1 MNIQTKKDIWLKYY
15 YEQKDFLDGEINDS
29 INKNRKGDIELTVI
43 DEKGN
48 PIIYKEVEI
57 TLTNHEFKHGCNIFL
72 LDEFK
77 DEKLN
82 EKYRETFSKYFNLAT
97 IPFYWNDLEPTQGN
111 PRYDKNSPKI
121 YRRPA
126 PDLCLEYCSEKG
138 IDAKLHCLFYDKFI
152 PDWLPKNDMKQMEEL
167 YEKRFKEIAERYS
180 GKLYEFEVFNEFLSE
195 PGWQN
200 KSIVSTKR
208 DIIEWV
214 MNLARKYFKNDLLMC
229 NDGNYIPSL
238 AYSKYRHSYFMML
251 DAAIKGGVK
260 FDKIGIQ
267 NHCYLGA
274 RATNQEELEQDIL
287 NGPNPTNIF
296 NPEKI
301 KQGLDI
307 LSAFNIPLEITEITI
322 PTLGETVEDEEI
334 QADLLE
340 LSYSVWFA
348 NPLVT
353 GAVYWNM
360 VDGYAYNSPAWNE
373 SNGRGA
379 LFNSH
384 LTPKKSAERLRYLF
398 KEKWHT
404 NLKLKTD
411 KNGKIKFNGFYGDYN
426 LTISDKTANFKL
438 IRNKK
443 EISIKL

>member
-29 INKNRKGDIELTVI
+29 IIKNRKGDIELTVI

-48 PIIYKEVEI
+48 PIIDKEVEI

-82 EKYRETFSKYFNLAT
+82 EKYRETFSEYFNLAT
-97 IPFYWNDLEPTQGN
+97 IPFYWNGLEPTQGN

-126 PDLCLEYCSEKG
+126 PDLCLEYCNEKG

-200 KSIVSTKR
+200 KSIVSSKR

-267 NHCYLGA
+267 NHCYLGV

-287 NGPNPTNIF
+287 NGPNPANIF

-322 PTLGETVEDEEI
+322 PMLGETVEDEEI

-360 VDGYAYNSPAWNE
+360 VDGYAYNSPTWNE

-379 LFNSH
+379 LFNSD

-411 KNGKIKFNGFYGDYN
+411 KNGKFKFNGFYGDYN
-426 LTISDKTANFKL
+426 LIISDKTVNFKL

-443 EISIKL
+443 EISIKI

>member
-15 YEQKDFLDGEINDS
+15 YGQKDFLDSEISDS

-48 PIIYKEVEI
+48 PIIDKDVEI

-111 PRYDKNSPKI
+111 PRYDINSPKI

-126 PDLCLEYCSEKG
+126 PDLCLEYCNEKG

-200 KSIVSTKR
+200 KSIISSKR

-238 AYSKYRHSYFMML
+238 AYSKYRHPYFMML

-267 NHCYLGA
+267 NHCYLGVS
-274 RATNQEELEQDIL
+274 ATNQEELEQDIL

-307 LSAFNIPLEITEITI
+307 LTAFNIPLEITEITI

-360 VDGYAYNSPAWNE
+360 VDGYAYNSPTWNE
-373 SNGRGA
+373 SNGRGG
-379 LFNSH
+379 LFNSD

-426 LTISDKTANFKL
+426 LTVSDKTANFKL
-438 IRNKK
+438 IKNKK
-443 EISIKL
+443 EISIKI